1 MRRSRPNLL
10 LVITD
15 QQRADTVAP
24 GGPCLT
30 PNLQR
35 LAAEGA
41 RFERCYA
48 ANPIC
53 SPSRASLFTGHL
65 PHSHGVTDVTH
76 AVPAPEA
83 DLRPGMPFW
92 SRALARA
99 GYRTG
104 YFGKWHVERT
114 DRLEEYGFGEY
125 ETELRLVG
133 VQEHRGELARS
144 LRVSRPGYRDLLI
157 AGVTEARADQ
167 THEHALVTKGVE
179 FIERAVPGEPWAL
192 VVSTEAPHD
201 PYIAPREYFERYDPA
216 AIAEPASFMDPMTDK
231 PAIYRRI
238 REAWRDLAWDDYA
251 FATACYLS
259 LCSML
264 DDQVGRLLAALEATG
279 QADDTLVVFTS
290 DHGDYLGAHG
300 LLLKGVPAFEEAYRV
315 PLVMRGPGVAPGV
328 SVPGPVSLLD
338 LPRTLVRLLLGEE
351 FDCQGGE
358 LTGWLTGDRG
368 PGGEVD
374 QLPIG
379 AAPAGAGPVGDAPG
393 RRAAG
398 TPGEAFAEFHGQRF
412 RYTQRVL
419 WRGDWKYVMNGFD
432 QDELYDLASDPHEL
446 RNLAADPEHGPV
458 LEDMARRMWRWVK
471 DTGDETLAEAHYGM
485 FRFLPVG
492 PGAG

>member
-1 MRRSRPNLL
+1 MTRTRPNLL

-35 LAAEGA
+35 LALEGA

-48 ANPIC
+48 TNPIC

-83 DLRPGMPFW
+83 DLRPDMPFW
-92 SRALARA
+92 SRELARA

-114 DRLEEYGFGEY
+114 DHLEEYGFGEY

-133 VQEHRGELARS
+133 VKEHRGALTRS
-144 LRVSRPGYRDLLI
+144 LKVSRPGYRDLLV
-157 AGVTEARADQ
+157 AGVADVPADQ
-167 THEHALVTKGVE
+167 TPEHALVTKGVE
-179 FIERAVPGEPWAL
+179 FIERAAPGEPWAL

-201 PYIAPREYFERYDPA
+201 PYIAPREYFDLYDPSDV
-216 AIAEPASFMDPMTDK
+216 EPPVSFADPMTDK

-238 REAWRDLAWDDYA
+238 REAWRDLTWDDFA
-251 FATACYLS
+251 FATTCYRA

-264 DDQVGRLLAALEATG
+264 DDQVGRLLAALDATG
-279 QADDTLVVFTS
+279 QTEDTLVVFTS

-300 LLLKGVPAFEEAYRV
+300 LLFKGAPAFEEAYRV
-315 PLVMRGPGVAPGV
+315 PLIMRGPGVVPGV
-328 SVPGPVSLLD
+328 AVPGPVSLLD

-351 FDCQGGE
+351 FDCQGAE
-358 LTGWLTGDRG
+358 LTGHLTGAG
-368 PGGEVD
+368 V
-374 QLPIG
+374 G
-379 AAPAGAGPVGDAPG
+379 AA
-393 RRAAG
+393 
-398 TPGEAFAEFHGQRF
+398 GEAFAEFHGQRF

-419 WRGDWKYVMNGFD
+419 WRGSWKYVMNGFD
-432 QDELYDLASDPHEL
+432 EDELYDLAADPGEL
-446 RNLAADPEHGPV
+446 RNLAADPEHRAA
-458 LEDMARRMWRWVK
+458 LQDMVRRMWRWVR

-485 FRFLPVG
+485 FRFLPLG
-492 PGAG
+492 PDAS

>member
-1 MRRSRPNLL
+1 MRGSRPNLL

-15 QQRADTVAP
+15 QQRADTVTP

-92 SRALARA
+92 SRELARA

-144 LRVSRPGYRDLLI
+144 LKVSRPGYRDLLI
-157 AGVTEARADQ
+157 AGVTEAPADQ

-216 AIAEPASFMDPMTDK
+216 PIPEPASFADPMTEK
-231 PAIYRRI
+231 PVIYRRI

-251 FATACYLS
+251 FATACYLG

-300 LLLKGVPAFEEAYRV
+300 LLLKGVPAFEEAYRG
-315 PLVMRGPGVAPGV
+315 PLVVGGPGVGPGV
-328 SVPGPVSLLD
+328 RAPGPVSLLA

-358 LTGWLTGDRG
+358 LTGYLVGEG
-368 PGGEVD
+368 PGV
-374 QLPIG
+374 
-379 AAPAGAGPVGDAPG
+379 PG
-393 RRAAG
+393 V
-398 TPGEAFAEFHGQRF
+398 AFAEFHGQRF

-446 RNLAADPEHGPV
+446 RNLATDPEHAPV
-458 LEDMARRMWRWVK
+458 LEDMARRMWRRVK
-471 DTGDETLAEAHYGM
+471 DTGDETLAQAHYGM

-492 PGAG
+492 PDAG

>member
-1 MRRSRPNLL
+1 VRGSRPNLL

-15 QQRADTVAP
+15 QQRADTVTP

-92 SRALARA
+92 SRELARA

-144 LRVSRPGYRDLLI
+144 LKVSRPGYRDLLI
-157 AGVTEARADQ
+157 AGVTEAPADQ

-216 AIAEPASFMDPMTDK
+216 AIPEPASFADPMTDK
-231 PAIYRRI
+231 PVIYRRI

-251 FATACYLS
+251 FATACYLG

-328 SVPGPVSLLD
+328 RVPGPVSLLD

-358 LTGWLTGDRG
+358 LTGYLVGEG
-368 PGGEVD
+368 PGV
-374 QLPIG
+374 
-379 AAPAGAGPVGDAPG
+379 PG
-393 RRAAG
+393 V
-398 TPGEAFAEFHGQRF
+398 AFAEFHGQRF

-446 RNLAADPEHGPV
+446 RNLATDPEHAPV
-458 LEDMARRMWRWVK
+458 LEDMARRMWRRVK
-471 DTGDETLAEAHYGM
+471 DTGDETLAQAHYGM

-492 PGAG
+492 PDAG

>member
-1 MRRSRPNLL
+1 MTPKRPNLL

-15 QQRADTVAP
+15 QQRADTVMP

-83 DLRPGMPFW
+83 ELRPGMPFW
-92 SRALARA
+92 SRELARA

-114 DRLEEYGFGEY
+114 ERLEEYGFQEY

-144 LRVSRPGYRDLLI
+144 LRVSQPGYRDLLV

-167 THEHALVTKGVE
+167 TREHALIGRGVE
-179 FIERAVPGEPWAL
+179 FIERARPGEPWAL

-216 AIAEPASFMDPMTDK
+216 AIPEPPSFADPMTDK

-238 REAWRDLAWDDYA
+238 REAWWGLAWDDFA
-251 FATACYLS
+251 FATACYRA

-264 DDQVGRLLAALEATG
+264 DDQVGRLLAALDATG
-279 QADDTLVVFTS
+279 QAEDTLVVFTS

-300 LLLKGVPAFEEAYRV
+300 LLFKGVPAFEEAYRV
-315 PLVMRGPGVAPGV
+315 PLVMRGPGVAAGV
-328 SVPGPVSLLD
+328 SVSGPVSLLD

-358 LTGWLTGDRG
+358 LTGWLTGEG
-368 PGGEVD
+368 VPAS
-374 QLPIG
+374 
-379 AAPAGAGPVGDAPG
+379 AAPGATASAPVVLASGAGAGA
-393 RRAAG
+393 
-398 TPGEAFAEFHGQRF
+398 PGEAFAEFHGQRF

-432 QDELYDLASDPHEL
+432 QDELYDLANDPHEL
-446 RNLAADPEHGPV
+446 RNLAGDPSKRPV

-492 PGAG
+492 PDAG